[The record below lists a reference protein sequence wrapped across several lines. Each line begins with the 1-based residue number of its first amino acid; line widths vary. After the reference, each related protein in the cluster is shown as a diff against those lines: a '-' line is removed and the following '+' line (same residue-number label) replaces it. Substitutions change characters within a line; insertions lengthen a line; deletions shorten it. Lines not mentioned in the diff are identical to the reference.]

1 MGKFLLGLMTGAVLV
16 VLIVVIGALA
26 VASFRTRPP
35 SVADGSTLILRL
47 QGDVPEKP
55 PTDLNLPFFEQQQPL
70 TVEEIWSV
78 LRKAAADSRIKA
90 VVFEPQDAG
99 VGWAKMQE
107 IHADLEQFRKS
118 GKPLIAYL
126 KSPGTREYYMATA
139 CSKIY
144 LSPTDE
150 LDLKGLAFEL
160 MYFKDTL
167 DKLGVQVDVI
177 HDGKYKDFGDMFTRT
192 SMSPETGEVMNS
204 MIDDIYGDLVSTIAK
219 GRGKDAAAV
228 RAIIDNGP
236 FTAKEAHAAG
246 LIDETRYE
254 DEALGSVRDTLHQTA
269 LKKIGARDY
278 VNVSTASA
286 GLGAPKEKIAFV
298 VGDGT
303 ITRGNAESTG
313 GTGIESEAF
322 DRMLEQVGNDSGI
335 KGVIVRIDS
344 GGGESVA
351 SDEMWR
357 AMNEL
362 RKKKPMV
369 ISMSD
374 EAASGGYYMAMTG
387 DPIVAYPGTITGSI
401 GVVWGKPD
409 LRGLYNKVGVTKDFV
424 SRGKYALGES
434 DYQPLSDDERRKVA
448 GMVDSDYRDFTSKVA
463 AARKMPIASILE
475 IAQGR
480 VWMGNQ
486 AKGNGLVDE
495 LGGLDRAV
503 ELIRKKA
510 GIPASDAIG
519 LEIYPP
525 RRSVLELLF
534 RQNDDSGVEAE
545 ALTQATLR
553 ASGLN
558 PVATAWR
565 DASLRV
571 WMKGGML
578 RMMPLKF
585 GFR

>member
-1 MGKFLLGLMTGAVLV
+1 MGKFLLGLATGFVLV
-16 VLIVVIGALA
+16 ALIVVIGVLA
-26 VASFRTRPP
+26 IASFRTRPP
-35 SVADGSTLILRL
+35 SVADGSTLILKL
-47 QGDVPEKP
+47 NGDVPEKA
-55 PTDLNLPFFEQQQPL
+55 PTDFSLPFLQQQQAL
-70 TVEEIWSV
+70 TVEEVWSI
-78 LRKAAADSRIKA
+78 LHKAAADPRIKA

-118 GKPLIAYL
+118 GKTLIAYL
-126 KSPGTREYYMATA
+126 KTPGTREYYMATA

-144 LSPTDE
+144 LSPTDD

-160 MYFKDTL
+160 MYFKSTL

-192 SMSPETGEVMNS
+192 SMSPETSEVMNS
-204 MIDDIYGDLVSTIAK
+204 MIDDIYGDLVNTIAK
-219 GRGKDAAAV
+219 GRGKDAAAI
-228 RAIIDNGP
+228 RATLDNGP

-246 LIDETRYE
+246 LIDELRYE
-254 DEALGSVRDTLHQTA
+254 DEALGGVREALHQTA
-269 LKKIGARDY
+269 LKKISAREY
-278 VNVSTASA
+278 VNVSSASA
-286 GLGAPKEKIAFV
+286 GLGSPKEKIAFV

-303 ITRGNAESTG
+303 ITRGNADSTD
-313 GTGIESEAF
+313 GTGIQSEAF
-322 DRMLEQVGNDSGI
+322 DRTLNQVANEADV

-362 RKKKPMV
+362 RKKKPLI

-424 SRGKYALGES
+424 SRGRYALGES
-434 DYQPLSDDERRKVA
+434 DYQPLTDEERRKVA
-448 GMVDSDYRDFTSKVA
+448 GMVDSDYQDFTSKVA
-463 AARKMPIASILE
+463 AARKKPIASILE

-480 VWMGNQ
+480 VWMGDQ

-510 GIPASDAIG
+510 AIPAGDAIN
-519 LEIYPP
+519 LVTYPP
-525 RRSVLELLF
+525 RRSVLELLL
-534 RQNDDSGVEAE
+534 RQNDESREDVEAE
-545 ALTQATLR
+545 AVLR
-553 ASGLN
+553 AGGLGA
-558 PVATAWR
+558 VAEAWR

-571 WMKGGML
+571 WMRGGML
-578 RMMPLKF
+578 RMMPMRF